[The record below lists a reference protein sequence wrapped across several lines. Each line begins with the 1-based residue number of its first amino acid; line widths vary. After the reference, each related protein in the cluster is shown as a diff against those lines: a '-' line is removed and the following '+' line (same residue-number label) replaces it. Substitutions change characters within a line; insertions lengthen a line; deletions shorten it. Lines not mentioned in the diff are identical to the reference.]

1 MARRLKGI
9 PVSELA
15 SDLRISP
22 SELRRRL
29 GQAGL
34 LRHVMP
40 DDSIPAGMVDN
51 VATAV
56 RRQASPAQPP
66 SAGLDLDSLMA
77 ATGVKPMKR
86 SPTPRPQQA
95 PRPQPA
101 PRAQHVQ
108 HRDPKVPAA
117 ALAPLQELATRLVRA
132 KSANAELAVKNRE
145 LEREMDTLRLT
156 LAKTQARALEAQE
169 SAHAL
174 QVSAGEE
181 GVSARLSDLLE
192 TRGLIGEDERN
203 AAIRALIDV
212 RRWDAI
218 AADLKPLDPSAAR
231 SALELFVVMACG
243 RGQCETPKGMGC
255 VQVTPRRCEV
265 CGGEGPKRHLRR
277 LGDAMLLH
285 GLRRVALVGGPAGY
299 RRMVREN
306 LDERIRMLT
315 GSKAA
320 AVDLEGV
327 QCLILWG
334 DTPVPE
340 VSMPTLHVQGRGLVQ
355 LVDAVRAGFAAGL
368 V

>member
-1 MARRLKGI
+1 M
-9 PVSELA
+9 SELA
-15 SDLRISP
+15 SDLRISTP
-22 SELRRRL
+22 ELRRRL

-40 DDSIPAGMVDN
+40 DDSIPAGVVDN
-51 VATAV
+51 VAMAV
-56 RRQASPAQPP
+56 RRQGVVSSKES

-77 ATGVKPMKR
+77 ATGVKPMKQGVGPR
-86 SPTPRPQQA
+86 PRPRPRPQQA
-95 PRPQPA
+95 LGALPA
-101 PRAQHVQ
+101 R
-108 HRDPKVPAA
+108 HRDPKIPVAA
-117 ALAPLQELATRLVRA
+117 QAPLQELATRLVRA
-132 KSANAELAVKNRE
+132 KGANAELAAKNRE
-145 LEREMDTLRLT
+145 LEQEVDTLRLT

-169 SAHAL
+169 IARAL
-174 QVSAGEE
+174 QVSAGQD
-181 GVSARLSDLLE
+181 GASAKLSELLE

-203 AAIRALIDV
+203 AAIRALIEV

-231 SALELFVVMACG
+231 SALELYVVMACG

-299 RRMVREN
+299 RRLVREN
-306 LDERIRMLT
+306 LDERITMLT
-315 GSKAA
+315 GSRAA

-334 DTPVPE
+334 DTPAAE

>member
-1 MARRLKGI
+1 M
-9 PVSELA
+9 SELA

-34 LRHVMP
+34 LRHVLP

-56 RRQASPAQPP
+56 RRQGGASPQAPGV
-66 SAGLDLDSLMA
+66 GLDLDSLMA

-86 SPTPRPQQA
+86 SAAPRPQQV
-95 PRPQPA
+95 PQQQS
-101 PRAQHVQ
+101 PRAPHAR

-117 ALAPLQELATRLVRA
+117 VQAPLQELATRLVRA
-132 KSANAELAVKNRE
+132 KSANAELAAKNRE
-145 LEREMDTLRLT
+145 LEQQMDALRLT
-156 LAKTQARALEAQE
+156 LAKTQARALDAQE
-169 SAHAL
+169 SARAL
-174 QVSAGEE
+174 QVRAGED
-181 GVSARLSDLLE
+181 GASAKLSDLLE

-203 AAIRALIDV
+203 AAIRALIEV

-218 AADLKPLDPSAAR
+218 AADLKPLDPAAAR
-231 SALELFVVMACG
+231 SALELYVVMACG
-243 RGQCETPKGMGC
+243 RGECEPPKGMGC

-299 RRMVREN
+299 RRLVREN
-306 LDERIRMLT
+306 LDERIKMLT

-320 AVDLEGV
+320 AVDLEGI

-334 DTPVPE
+334 DTPIPE
-340 VSMPTLHVQGRGLVQ
+340 VGMPTLHVQGRGLVQ

-368 V
+368 L

>member
-1 MARRLKGI
+1 M
-9 PVSELA
+9 SELA

-34 LRHVMP
+34 LRHVQP
-40 DDSIPAGMVDN
+40 DDSIPTALVDN

-56 RRQASPAQPP
+56 RRQGAAETKAP
-66 SAGLDLDSLMA
+66 SKGLDLDSLMA

-86 SPTPRPQQA
+86 GGAPRPQQA
-95 PRPQPA
+95 PR
-101 PRAQHVQ
+101 
-108 HRDPKVPAA
+108 HRDPKAPSAA
-117 ALAPLQELATRLVRA
+117 QAPLQELAARLVRA
-132 KSANAELAVKNRE
+132 KSANAELANKNRE
-145 LEREMDTLRLT
+145 LEQELDTLRLT

-169 SAHAL
+169 SALAL
-174 QVSAGEE
+174 QVSKGEDGE
-181 GVSARLSDLLE
+181 SAKLNDLLE

-203 AAIRALIDV
+203 AAIRALIEV
-212 RRWDAI
+212 RRWDAL
-218 AADLKPLDPSAAR
+218 AAGLQPLEPSAAR
-231 SALELFVVMACG
+231 SALELYVVMACG
-243 RGQCETPKGMGC
+243 RGQCEAPKGMGL
-255 VQVTPRRCEV
+255 VQVTPSRCEV

-299 RRMVREN
+299 RRLVREN
-306 LDERIRMLT
+306 LDERIKMLT

-320 AVDLEGV
+320 AVDLEGI

-334 DTPVPE
+334 DTPAPE
-340 VSMPTLHVQGRGLVQ
+340 TAVATLRVQGRGLVQ

-368 V
+368 A

>member
-1 MARRLKGI
+1 MARRSKGI

-15 SDLRISP
+15 SDLRISTP
-22 SELRRRL
+22 ELRRRL

-40 DDSIPAGMVDN
+40 DDSIPAGVVDN

-56 RRQASPAQPP
+56 QRQGGMSSKVP
-66 SAGLDLDSLMA
+66 SAGMDLDSLMA

-86 SPTPRPQQA
+86 GLGSRPRPRPQQA
-95 PRPQPA
+95 LGPQPA
-101 PRAQHVQ
+101 R
-108 HRDPKVPAA
+108 HRDPKIPADSQ
-117 ALAPLQELATRLVRA
+117 APLQELATRLVRA
-132 KSANAELAVKNRE
+132 KGANAELAAKNRE
-145 LEREMDTLRLT
+145 LEQEVDTLRLT

-169 SAHAL
+169 MARTL
-174 QVSAGEE
+174 QVSAGQDGASEK
-181 GVSARLSDLLE
+181 LSELLE

-203 AAIRALIDV
+203 AAIRALIEV

-218 AADLKPLDPSAAR
+218 VADLKPLNSAAAR
-231 SALELFVVMACG
+231 SALELYVVMACG

-265 CGGEGPKRHLRR
+265 CAGEGPKRHLRR

-306 LDERIRMLT
+306 LDERITMLT
-315 GSKAA
+315 GSRAA

-334 DTPVPE
+334 DTPAAE